1 MRLVNPGRRNLSVRV
16 STVTRVPEKDVKD
29 ITILVYVY
37 VDQYVTWVRD
47 EGRRVLHTD
56 AP

>member
-16 STVTRVPEKDVKD
+16 STVTRVPEKDVTD